1 MYLIFTYVI
10 REVVNKIRFL
20 SQVVL
25 YSFNII
31 RNTLY
36 DLIFYKKNKHQ
47 YKAHYLKPKFRPT
60 DSYFLPICLIVAQM
74 NNVIRY
80 KYICSVN

>member
-10 REVVNKIRFL
+10 REVVNKKRFL

-36 DLIFYKKNKHQ
+36 DLSFYKIKQ
-47 YKAHYLKPKFRPT
+47 T
-60 DSYFLPICLIVAQM
+60 PIQGTLLETKIPSNRFILFANMPYCGADE
-74 NNVIRY
+74 
-80 KYICSVN
+80 

>member
-47 YKAHYLKPKFRPT
+47 YKAHYFETKIPSNRFILFANMPYCGA
-60 DSYFLPICLIVAQM
+60 DE
-74 NNVIRY
+74 
-80 KYICSVN
+80 